1 MRKARMRTMMT
12 KRTIRVLVALA
23 TTFILTCTGAT
34 AAYAN
39 APDDTGTSP
48 LATAAETEPTETP
61 QTVSPTEPKDAAE
74 AGETTEPVPLTPDG
88 NLTLVN
94 DIDGDEAADKQF
106 LTVIT
111 KGGNY
116 FYIVIDRAGDTENV
130 HFLNLVDEADLL
142 ALIEGEAPTT
152 SVTPTPTEP
161 DQQPVQQ
168 MPVESEEE
176 ANNLIEIPNLTGILA
191 LVVVAALAG
200 AGVLFY
206 VKVLRQKKGRKGT
219 GEIGELD
226 LDDYD
231 FGDGD
236 DALYGMSETGS
247 TEPDIDEP
255 TDDGQETEAD
265 K

>member
-1 MRKARMRTMMT
+1 MRKARKRTMRNRH
-12 KRTIRVLVALA
+12 KRQALIALA
-23 TTFILTCTGAT
+23 TTLMLICTT
-34 AAYAN
+34 AVMAYAN
-39 APDDTGTSP
+39 APDDADTAP
-48 LATAAETEPTETP
+48 LTTTTKPTETP
-61 QTVSPTEPKDAAE
+61 QTATPTEPKDASE
-74 AGETTEPVPLTPDG
+74 TGETTEPVPLTPEG
-88 NLTLVN
+88 NLTLVD
-94 DIDGDEAADKQF
+94 DIDGDEATDKQF

-111 KGGNY
+111 KSGNY

-142 ALIEGEAPTT
+142 ALIEGDAPTA
-152 SVTPTPTEP
+152 SATPTPTEP
-161 DQQPVQQ
+161 EQQPIQQ
-168 MPVESEEE
+168 TPPVESEEE

-206 VKVLRQKKGRKGT
+206 FKVLRQKKSTKGT
-219 GEIGELD
+219 GEIGGLD

-236 DALYGMSETGS
+236 DALYGVPEAGH
-247 TEPDIDEP
+247 TEPDINEPKDDEQ
-255 TDDGQETEAD
+255 DKEAE